1 MIFTIRKKQALSTT
15 FAIALLLCTSFA
27 QAFDVPASVLS
38 AQAKR
43 IAAIR
48 KASASTVMVFAAGG
62 KGGGS
67 GVLISPAGYVLSNYH
82 VVKPAGAAMK
92 CGLNDGQL
100 YDAVVVGVDP
110 VGDVALIKMIGRD
123 DFPFAKMADS
133 DQVRLGDWCFA
144 VGNPFLLATDFQP
157 TVTYGIVSGVH
168 RYQYPA
174 GTLLEYAD
182 CIQTDASI
190 NPGNSGGPLFN
201 ANGDLIG
208 INGRGSFE
216 KRGRVN
222 VGVGYAIS
230 INQIKH
236 FLGYLHS
243 GRFLDHAT
251 LGANMVTDENGA
263 VVVSNII
270 ESSDA
275 YRRGLR
281 YGDQLLS
288 FGGRTINTVNGF
300 KNVLGIYP
308 RGWRVPISFL
318 HDGKQID
325 TFVRLAGVH
334 SPEELLA
341 KVQPNRTPPTPPQ
354 EQKKPNE
361 DPPEAKPPA
370 KANNKNGFSPEVAPF
385 IEARYGYSNYYF
397 NKLNQD
403 RVWNKY
409 IRLTKADKL
418 LGNWVIEGKLGN
430 LGAATINLQENRVD
444 AKLPQGTTFAD
455 LDSELNTQDA
465 PRGSGGMLVALHMW
479 KHIMQVSP
487 TRFGEV
493 YYLGSM
499 PTSKH
504 SQKQDVLIGTHS
516 VIECRYYFD
525 PKSGY
530 LTSIEM
536 YPDLGVDPCEL
547 YFSDYKEVNGHLLPH
562 HIEIVHGEVIYGEL
576 IISSYQFPTAVKGEN

>member
-1 MIFTIRKKQALSTT
+1 MIFNLRTTQTLISAL
-15 FAIALLLCTSFA
+15 AIILLLCTSSV
-27 QAFDVPASVLS
+27 QATDVPSSVLS

-67 GVLISPAGYVLSNYH
+67 GVLISPEGYALSNFH
-82 VVKPAGAAMK
+82 VVKPAGTAMK
-92 CGLNDGQL
+92 CALNDGQL

-133 DQVRLGDWCFA
+133 DKVRLGDWCFA

-288 FGGRTINTVNGF
+288 FGGRPINTVNGF

-318 HDGKQID
+318 QDGKQID

-334 SPEELLA
+334 SPEGLLA
-341 KVQPNRTPPTPPQ
+341 KVQPNRKPPAPPK
-354 EQKKPNE
+354 EQGEPKDE
-361 DPPEAKPPA
+361 QEAKPPA
-370 KANNKNGFSPEVAPF
+370 KNNAKKGFPPEVAPF
-385 IEARYGYSNYYF
+385 IEARHGYSNYYF
-397 NKLNQD
+397 NKLNQNRIWD
-403 RVWNKY
+403 KY
-409 IRLTKADKL
+409 IDLTKGDKL
-418 LGNWVIEGKLGN
+418 QGDWILKGEIGN
-430 LGAATINLQENRVD
+430 LGAATINLQANRVD

-455 LDSELNTQDA
+455 LDGELNTQDA

-479 KHIMQVSP
+479 KHILQVSP
-487 TRFGEV
+487 THFGEV

-499 PTSKH
+499 PTPKH
-504 SQKQDVLIGTHS
+504 LIKQDVLIGTHS

-525 PKSGY
+525 PKSGQ
-530 LTSIEM
+530 LTSMEM

-562 HIEIVHGEVIYGEL
+562 HIEILHGEVIYGEL
-576 IISSYQFPTAVKGEN
+576 IISSYQFPTAVKGAN

>member
-1 MIFTIRKKQALSTT
+1 MTTAFKQEASVVSFFSKSVLVTILVSFWGIPNTT
-15 FAIALLLCTSFA
+15 SA
-27 QAFDVPASVLS
+27 DVPESVVS
-38 AQAKR
+38 AQTQR

-48 KASASTVMVFAAGG
+48 KASATTVMVFANGG

-67 GVLISPAGYVLSNYH
+67 GVVISPDGYALSNFH
-82 VVKPAGAAMK
+82 VVKPAGVAMK
-92 CGLNDGQL
+92 CAMNDGNL

-110 VGDVALIKMIGRD
+110 VGDVALIKLLGRD
-123 DFPFAKMADS
+123 DFPYAKMIDS
-133 DQVRLGDWCFA
+133 DTVRLGDWCFA
-144 VGNPFLLATDFQP
+144 VGNPFLLATDFHP

-201 ANGDLIG
+201 ANGDLMG

-251 LGANMVTDENGA
+251 LGATLVTDENGN
-263 VVVSNII
+263 VMVSNII

-275 YRRGLR
+275 YRRGIR
-281 YGDQLLS
+281 YGDRVLS
-288 FGGRTINTVNGF
+288 FGGREITTVNGF

-318 HDGKQID
+318 HEGEKID
-325 TFVRLAGVH
+325 THVRLSGVH
-334 SPEELLA
+334 TPEELIA
-341 KVQPNRTPPTPPQ
+341 KVQPQ
-354 EQKKPNE
+354 Q
-361 DPPEAKPPA
+361 KPPA
-370 KANNKNGFSPEVAPF
+370 PGAPAPPQNQAKPALPAEVAPF
-385 IEARYGYSNYYF
+385 IETRHGYSNFYF
-397 NKLNQD
+397 NKLNQE
-403 RVWNKY
+403 RIWNKY
-409 IRLTKADKL
+409 IDLTGGDRLPGDWIL
-418 LGNWVIEGKLGN
+418 RGELGN
-430 LGAATINLQENRVD
+430 LGAATVTLKQNQVN
-444 AKLPQGTTFAD
+444 ATLPQGDAVAD
-455 LDSELNTQDA
+455 LTADLNTQDA
-465 PRGSGGMLVALHMW
+465 PRGSGGLLMALHMW
-479 KHIMQVSP
+479 KHIMQAGP
-487 TRFGEV
+487 AKFGEV

-499 PTSKH
+499 PTPTQTK
-504 SQKQDVLIGTHS
+504 KQDVLVGTHN

-525 PKSGY
+525 PDSGQ
-530 LTSIEM
+530 LTSLEM
-536 YPDLGVDPCEL
+536 YPDLGLDPCEL
-547 YFSDYKEVNGHLLPH
+547 YFSDYRDTHGHTMPHRIEV
-562 HIEIVHGEVIYGEL
+562 VHGNTIYGEIL
-576 IISSYQFPTAVKGEN
+576 ISTYEFPVTEKGTN

>member
-1 MIFTIRKKQALSTT
+1 MIFNLRTTQTLISAL
-15 FAIALLLCTSFA
+15 AIILLLCTSSVPA
-27 QAFDVPASVLS
+27 ADVPSSVLS

-67 GVLISPAGYVLSNYH
+67 GVLISPEGYALSNFH
-82 VVKPAGAAMK
+82 VVKPAGTAMK
-92 CGLNDGQL
+92 CALNDGQL

-133 DQVRLGDWCFA
+133 DKVRLGDWCFA

-288 FGGRTINTVNGF
+288 FGGRPINTVNGF

-318 HDGKQID
+318 QDGKQID

-341 KVQPNRTPPTPPQ
+341 KVQPNRKPPAPPK
-354 EQKKPNE
+354 EQGEPKDE
-361 DPPEAKPPA
+361 PEAKPPA
-370 KANNKNGFSPEVAPF
+370 KNNAKKGFPPEVTPF
-385 IEARYGYSNYYF
+385 IETRHGYSNYYF
-397 NKLNQD
+397 NKLNQN

-409 IRLTKADKL
+409 INLTKGDKL
-418 LGNWVIEGKLGN
+418 QGDWILKGEIGN
-430 LGAATINLQENRVD
+430 LGAATINLQANRVD

-455 LDSELNTQDA
+455 LDGELNTQDA

-479 KHIMQVSP
+479 KHILQVSP
-487 TRFGEV
+487 THFGEV

-499 PTSKH
+499 PTPKH
-504 SQKQDVLIGTHS
+504 LEKQDVLIGTHS

-525 PKSGY
+525 PKSGQ
-530 LTSIEM
+530 LTSLEM

-562 HIEIVHGEVIYGEL
+562 HIEILHGEVIYGEL
-576 IISSYQFPTAVKGEN
+576 IISSYQFPTAVKGAN

>member
-1 MIFTIRKKQALSTT
+1 VIFNLRTTQTLISAL
-15 FAIALLLCTSFA
+15 AIILLLCTSSV
-27 QAFDVPASVLS
+27 QATDVPSSVLS

-67 GVLISPAGYVLSNYH
+67 GVLISPEGYALSNFH
-82 VVKPAGAAMK
+82 VVKPAGTAMK
-92 CGLNDGQL
+92 CALNDGKL

-133 DQVRLGDWCFA
+133 DKVRLGDWCFA

-201 ANGDLIG
+201 ATGDLIG

-288 FGGRTINTVNGF
+288 FGGRPINTVNGF

-318 HDGKQID
+318 QDGKQID

-341 KVQPNRTPPTPPQ
+341 KVQPNRKPPTPPK
-354 EQKKPNE
+354 EQGEPKDE
-361 DPPEAKPPA
+361 PEAKPPA
-370 KANNKNGFSPEVAPF
+370 KNNEKKGFPPEVTPF
-385 IEARYGYSNYYF
+385 IEARHGYSNYYF
-397 NKLNQD
+397 NKLNQNRIWD
-403 RVWNKY
+403 KY
-409 IRLTKADKL
+409 IDLTKGDKL
-418 LGNWVIEGKLGN
+418 QGDWILKGEIGN
-430 LGAATINLQENRVD
+430 LGAATINLQANRVD

-455 LDSELNTQDA
+455 LDGELNTQDA

-479 KHIMQVSP
+479 KHILQVSP
-487 TRFGEV
+487 THFGEV

-499 PTSKH
+499 PTPKH
-504 SQKQDVLIGTHS
+504 LIKQDVLIGTHS

-525 PKSGY
+525 PKSGQ
-530 LTSIEM
+530 LTSMEM

-562 HIEIVHGEVIYGEL
+562 HIEILHGEVIYGEL
-576 IISSYQFPTAVKGEN
+576 IISSYQFPTAVKGAN

>member
-1 MIFTIRKKQALSTT
+1 MIFTLRTT
-15 FAIALLLCTSFA
+15 QTRISVLAVVLLLCTSSVDA
-27 QAFDVPASVLS
+27 VDVSSSVLS

-62 KGGGS
+62 NGGGS
-67 GVLISPAGYVLSNYH
+67 GVLISPEGYALSNFH
-82 VVKPAGAAMK
+82 VVKPAGTAMK
-92 CGLNDGQL
+92 CALNDGQL

-133 DQVRLGDWCFA
+133 DKVRLGDWCFA

-208 INGRGSFE
+208 VNGRGSFE

-243 GRFLDHAT
+243 GRYLDHAT

-288 FGGRTINTVNGF
+288 FGGRPINTVNGF

-318 HDGKQID
+318 QDGKQID

-341 KVQPNRTPPTPPQ
+341 KVQPNRKPPAPPKDQ
-354 EQKKPNE
+354 EKPKD
-361 DPPEAKPPA
+361 DPPEPKPPA
-370 KANNKNGFSPEVAPF
+370 KTPSS
-385 IEARYGYSNYYF
+385 I
-397 NKLNQD
+397 
-403 RVWNKY
+403 
-409 IRLTKADKL
+409 
-418 LGNWVIEGKLGN
+418 VIIFE
-430 LGAATINLQENRVD
+430 
-444 AKLPQGTTFAD
+444 
-455 LDSELNTQDA
+455 
-465 PRGSGGMLVALHMW
+465 
-479 KHIMQVSP
+479 
-487 TRFGEV
+487 
-493 YYLGSM
+493 
-499 PTSKH
+499 
-504 SQKQDVLIGTHS
+504 
-516 VIECRYYFD
+516 
-525 PKSGY
+525 
-530 LTSIEM
+530 
-536 YPDLGVDPCEL
+536 
-547 YFSDYKEVNGHLLPH
+547 
-562 HIEIVHGEVIYGEL
+562 
-576 IISSYQFPTAVKGEN
+576 

>member
-1 MIFTIRKKQALSTT
+1 MIFTLRTTQTRISAL
-15 FAIALLLCTSFA
+15 AVVLLLCTLSVHA
-27 QAFDVPASVLS
+27 IDVPSSVLS

-43 IAAIR
+43 LAAIR

-62 KGGGS
+62 NGGGS
-67 GVLISPAGYVLSNYH
+67 GVLISPEGYALSNFH
-82 VVKPAGAAMK
+82 VVKPAGTAMK
-92 CGLNDGQL
+92 CALNDGQL

-133 DQVRLGDWCFA
+133 DKVRLGAWCFA

-243 GRFLDHAT
+243 GRYLDHAT
-251 LGANMVTDENGA
+251 LGANMVTDESGA

-288 FGGRTINTVNGF
+288 FGGRPINTVNGF

-318 HDGKQID
+318 QDGKQID

-341 KVQPNRTPPTPPQ
+341 KVQPNRKPPAPPKDQ
-354 EQKKPNE
+354 EKPKD
-361 DPPEAKPPA
+361 DPPEAKPPV
-370 KANNKNGFSPEVAPF
+370 KDNTKKGFPPEVAPF
-385 IEARYGYSNYYF
+385 IEARHGYSNYYF
-397 NKLNQD
+397 NKLNQN
-403 RVWNKY
+403 RVWDKY
-409 IRLTKADKL
+409 IGLTKGDKL
-418 LGNWVIEGKLGN
+418 PGNWIIEGKLGN
-430 LGAATINLQENRVD
+430 LGAATINLQANRVD

-455 LDSELNTQDA
+455 LDAELNTQDA

-487 TRFGEV
+487 KRFGEV

-499 PTSKH
+499 PTPKH
-504 SQKQDVLIGTHS
+504 LEKQDVLIGTHS

-525 PKSGY
+525 PKSGH

-536 YPDLGVDPCEL
+536 YPDLGIDPCEL
-547 YFSDYKEVNGHLLPH
+547 YFSDYKEVNGHLMPH
-562 HIEIVHGEVIYGEL
+562 HIEVIHGEVIYGEF
-576 IISSYQFPTAVKGEN
+576 IISSYQFPTADKGAN

>member
-1 MIFTIRKKQALSTT
+1 VIFNLRTTQTLISAL
-15 FAIALLLCTSFA
+15 AIILLLCTSSV
-27 QAFDVPASVLS
+27 QATDVPSSVLS

-67 GVLISPAGYVLSNYH
+67 GVLISPEGYALSNFH
-82 VVKPAGAAMK
+82 VVKPAGTAMK
-92 CGLNDGQL
+92 CALNDGKL

-133 DQVRLGDWCFA
+133 DKVRLGDWCFA

-201 ANGDLIG
+201 ATGDLIG

-288 FGGRTINTVNGF
+288 FGGRPINTVNGF

-318 HDGKQID
+318 QDGKQID

-341 KVQPNRTPPTPPQ
+341 KVQPNRKPPTPPK
-354 EQKKPNE
+354 EQGEPKDE
-361 DPPEAKPPA
+361 PEAKPPA
-370 KANNKNGFSPEVAPF
+370 KNNEKKGFPPEVAPF
-385 IEARYGYSNYYF
+385 IEARHGYSNYYF
-397 NKLNQD
+397 NKLNQNRIWD
-403 RVWNKY
+403 KY
-409 IRLTKADKL
+409 IDLTKGDKL
-418 LGNWVIEGKLGN
+418 QGDWILKGEIGN
-430 LGAATINLQENRVD
+430 LGAATINLQANRVD

-455 LDSELNTQDA
+455 LDGELNTQDA

-479 KHIMQVSP
+479 KHILQVSP
-487 TRFGEV
+487 THFGEV

-499 PTSKH
+499 PTPKH
-504 SQKQDVLIGTHS
+504 LIKQDVLIGTHS

-525 PKSGY
+525 PKSGQ
-530 LTSIEM
+530 LTSMEM

-562 HIEIVHGEVIYGEL
+562 HIEILHGEVIYGEL
-576 IISSYQFPTAVKGEN
+576 IISSYQFPTAVKGAN

>member
-1 MIFTIRKKQALSTT
+1 MGMRNRQTTTYFLETDVIFTLRTTQTLSSTL
-15 FAIALLLCTSFA
+15 AIALLLCTSSV
-27 QAFDVPASVLS
+27 QATDVPSAVLS

-67 GVLISPAGYVLSNYH
+67 GVLISPEGYALSNFH

-92 CGLNDGQL
+92 CALNDGQL

-133 DQVRLGDWCFA
+133 DKVRLGDWCFA

-236 FLGYLHS
+236 FFS
-243 GRFLDHAT
+243 
-251 LGANMVTDENGA
+251 
-263 VVVSNII
+263 
-270 ESSDA
+270 
-275 YRRGLR
+275 
-281 YGDQLLS
+281 GDQTINQIPERRMV
-288 FGGRTINTVNGF
+288 RTIHKVF
-300 KNVLGIYP
+300 KH
-308 RGWRVPISFL
+308 R
-318 HDGKQID
+318 
-325 TFVRLAGVH
+325 
-334 SPEELLA
+334 
-341 KVQPNRTPPTPPQ
+341 
-354 EQKKPNE
+354 
-361 DPPEAKPPA
+361 
-370 KANNKNGFSPEVAPF
+370 
-385 IEARYGYSNYYF
+385 
-397 NKLNQD
+397 
-403 RVWNKY
+403 
-409 IRLTKADKL
+409 
-418 LGNWVIEGKLGN
+418 
-430 LGAATINLQENRVD
+430 
-444 AKLPQGTTFAD
+444 
-455 LDSELNTQDA
+455 
-465 PRGSGGMLVALHMW
+465 
-479 KHIMQVSP
+479 
-487 TRFGEV
+487 
-493 YYLGSM
+493 
-499 PTSKH
+499 
-504 SQKQDVLIGTHS
+504 
-516 VIECRYYFD
+516 
-525 PKSGY
+525 
-530 LTSIEM
+530 SI
-536 YPDLGVDPCEL
+536 
-547 YFSDYKEVNGHLLPH
+547 
-562 HIEIVHGEVIYGEL
+562 
-576 IISSYQFPTAVKGEN
+576 

>member
-1 MIFTIRKKQALSTT
+1 MIFNLRTTQTLISAL
-15 FAIALLLCTSFA
+15 AIILLLCTSSV
-27 QAFDVPASVLS
+27 QATDVPSSVLS

-67 GVLISPAGYVLSNYH
+67 GVLISPEGYALSNFH
-82 VVKPAGAAMK
+82 VVKPAGTAMK
-92 CGLNDGQL
+92 CALNDGQL

-133 DQVRLGDWCFA
+133 DKVRLGDWCFA

-288 FGGRTINTVNGF
+288 FGGRPINTVNGF

-318 HDGKQID
+318 QDGKQID

-341 KVQPNRTPPTPPQ
+341 KVQPNRKPPAPPK
-354 EQKKPNE
+354 EQGEPKDE
-361 DPPEAKPPA
+361 QEAKPPA
-370 KANNKNGFSPEVAPF
+370 KNNAKKGFPPEVTPF
-385 IEARYGYSNYYF
+385 IETRHGYSNYYF
-397 NKLNQD
+397 NKLNQNRIWD
-403 RVWNKY
+403 KY
-409 IRLTKADKL
+409 IDLTKGDKL
-418 LGNWVIEGKLGN
+418 QGDWILKGEIGN
-430 LGAATINLQENRVD
+430 LGAATINLQANRVD

-455 LDSELNTQDA
+455 LDGELNTQDA

-479 KHIMQVSP
+479 KHILQVSP
-487 TRFGEV
+487 THFGEV

-499 PTSKH
+499 PTPKH
-504 SQKQDVLIGTHS
+504 LIKQDVLIGTHS

-525 PKSGY
+525 PKSGQ
-530 LTSIEM
+530 LTSMEM

-562 HIEIVHGEVIYGEL
+562 HIEILHGEVIYGEL
-576 IISSYQFPTAVKGEN
+576 IISSYQFPTAVKGAN

>member
-1 MIFTIRKKQALSTT
+1 
-15 FAIALLLCTSFA
+15 
-27 QAFDVPASVLS
+27 
-38 AQAKR
+38 
-43 IAAIR
+43 
-48 KASASTVMVFAAGG
+48 MVFAAGG

-67 GVLISPAGYVLSNYH
+67 GVLISPEGYALSNFH
-82 VVKPAGAAMK
+82 VVKPAGTAMK
-92 CGLNDGQL
+92 CALNDGQL

-133 DQVRLGDWCFA
+133 DKVRLGDWCFA

-201 ANGDLIG
+201 ATGDLIG

-288 FGGRTINTVNGF
+288 FGGRPINTVNGF

-318 HDGKQID
+318 QDGKQID

-341 KVQPNRTPPTPPQ
+341 KVQPNRKPPAPPK
-354 EQKKPNE
+354 EQGEPKDE
-361 DPPEAKPPA
+361 QEAKPPA
-370 KANNKNGFSPEVAPF
+370 KNNAKKGFPPEVTPF
-385 IEARYGYSNYYF
+385 IETRHGYSNYYF
-397 NKLNQD
+397 NKLNQN

-409 IRLTKADKL
+409 INLTKGDKL
-418 LGNWVIEGKLGN
+418 QGDWILKGEIGN
-430 LGAATINLQENRVD
+430 LGAATINLQANRVD

-455 LDSELNTQDA
+455 LDGELNTQDA

-479 KHIMQVSP
+479 KHILQVSP
-487 TRFGEV
+487 THFGEV

-499 PTSKH
+499 PTPKH
-504 SQKQDVLIGTHS
+504 LIKQDVLIGTHS

-525 PKSGY
+525 PKSGQ
-530 LTSIEM
+530 LTSMEM

-562 HIEIVHGEVIYGEL
+562 HIEILHGEVIYGEL
-576 IISSYQFPTAVKGEN
+576 IISSYQFPTAVKGAN